1 MCQGDIRM
9 SEVVPKT
16 EYAQAGDL
24 HIAYQVLGEG
34 PDLVWIP
41 GWVSH
46 VEHWWEHP
54 RPASF
59 IRRLATFS
67 RVILF
72 DKRGTGMS
80 DRHGGIP
87 SLDERLDDLAAVLDA
102 CNVNRPSLLGVS
114 FEGSVIA
121 SMWAATYPE
130 RTSALI
136 LFGPT
141 AKTVKAYD
149 YPWGL
154 PLGSLEVMA
163 EVVKARWND
172 ESFAIEMLAPTH
184 SDDSAFREW
193 FARWG
198 RLSASPGAAAQ
209 LLHSLAHVDIRHVLG
224 GVQAPALVMHRVGD
238 QRVPI
243 EAGRYVA
250 DAIPGARFAEIPGSD
265 TAIFCCEAD
274 TILSEIR
281 GFLTGVD
288 AAPDPDRMLA
298 TILFTD
304 IVGSTDRA
312 ASMGDAAWRDL
323 LEQHDIKVRASV
335 AGHEG
340 RFVKST
346 GDGMLAV
353 FDRPMRALRCASRL
367 VHDLRLIGIPIRA
380 GLHSGVC
387 ERIGNDIGGLAI
399 HIAARVL
406 SSAGPN
412 EVLVT
417 SGVTDLIDDSEFLFE
432 SRGSHQLKGVPETWE
447 LLTAVGPSD

>member
-1 MCQGDIRM
+1 M
-9 SEVVPKT
+9 SEVVPST

-34 PDLVWIP
+34 PDLVWVP

-87 SLDERLDDLAAVLDA
+87 SLDDRIDDLAAVLDA
-102 CNVNRPSLLGVS
+102 CDAYRPSLLGIS

-130 RTSALI
+130 RTARLI
-136 LFGPT
+136 LYGPT
-141 AKTVKAYD
+141 AKMVEAPD
-149 YPWGL
+149 YPWGI
-154 PLGSLEVMA
+154 PLGSLEVMT
-163 EVVKARWND
+163 EVVKARWTD
-172 ESFAIEMLAPTH
+172 ESFAIEMMAPTH

-198 RLSASPGAAAQ
+198 RLSASPGTAAQ
-209 LLHSLAHVDIRHVLG
+209 LLRSLAHVDIRHVLG

-250 DAIPGARFAEIPGSD
+250 DAIPDARFAEIPGSD

-288 AAPDPDRMLA
+288 AVPDLDRMLT
-298 TILFTD
+298 TILLTD
-304 IVGSTDRA
+304 IVGSTDQA

-323 LEQHDIKVRASV
+323 LEQHDMKIRTSV
-335 AGHEG
+335 ADHGG

-353 FDRPMRALRCASRL
+353 FDRPGRAVRCASSL
-367 VHDLRLIGIPIRA
+367 VRDLPLMGISIRA

-387 ERIGNDIGGLAI
+387 ERIGNDIGGLAV
-399 HIAARVL
+399 HVAARVL
-406 SSAGPN
+406 SVAGPN

-417 SGVTDLIDDSEFLFE
+417 SAVTDLIDEDEFLFE
-432 SRGSHQLKGVPETWE
+432 SRGSSQLKGVPEAWE
-447 LLTAVGPSD
+447 LLSALGPTD